1 MIFWMVLMK
10 WKKQIEPE
18 LIIVVGKIIPGMNG
32 NIYQVNYLETY
43 SNYVSSNTN
52 NLEKYYYEGGQ

>member
-1 MIFWMVLMK
+1 M
-10 WKKQIEPE
+10 KKQIEPE
-18 LIIVVGKIIPGMNG
+18 LIIVVGKIIPGMNW

-52 NLEKYYYEGGQ
+52 NLDRYYYEGGQ